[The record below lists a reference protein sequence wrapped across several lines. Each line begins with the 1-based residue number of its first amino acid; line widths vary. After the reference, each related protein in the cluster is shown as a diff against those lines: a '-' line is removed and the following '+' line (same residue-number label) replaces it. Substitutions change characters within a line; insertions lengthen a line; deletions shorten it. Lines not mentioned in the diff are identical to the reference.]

1 MIRAR
6 RLRVFIG
13 AALFAT
19 GVAVLAPVDISISN
33 LPSAARQPANASVA
47 PCSSDGTGCSVGSV
61 GPGGGIVFYDAGSM
75 QWWGRFLEAKTNSV
89 PAAGVWG
96 SAVLNPRVAN
106 KEIGMG
112 KANSKLML
120 QDSTSVYSRLQ
131 SYFGVG
137 VNEFYLPSKDELDA
151 LYNYWKISGDQRIK
165 YSAVPMWTSSEA
177 SATFVWYQLFQD
189 GTQFT
194 DANGII
200 RGLKGNKDFLKSPVH
215 VGSDFKATDF
225 QVVGVRAIPATS
237 KMQSDIDLTV
247 RATTNNT
254 QCSAGGANTVC
265 KVGDIGPGGGI
276 VFYDAGKDEYWGR
289 YLEMAP
295 KSCEGERLPWRPAGN
310 TKTVY
315 TGSGSQSAAELR
327 LLAKG
332 LGMGKVNTRVITL
345 ALGAGTKPYAAKF
358 AEDSTCGGK
367 DDWFLPS
374 KDELDIAFNRLA
386 QNRVAGN
393 DTPVGGFNKG
403 YYWTSTDYNNSTA
416 WTQYFMDG
424 QQFDRVQTL
433 DGNRNPPNPFRVRPI
448 RAFGTNNVV
457 LACKDGGPC
466 KVGDIG
472 PGGGTVIYVAPDLIV
487 ANGMQWRYIE
497 AYTSFKGTITLCRR
511 PNSQR
516 VETYGSFGNGYENTQ
531 TLVKQCGGAQTLGY
545 TIGSKDDWYIPGFDE
560 LEFAAKYLK
569 LRKGSYW
576 SSQVSNWKA
585 VEAFVLIDGKKFRS
599 SVTNSF
605 GLVPFRRFGP

>member
-13 AALFAT
+13 ATLFAS

-33 LPSAARQPANASVA
+33 FSNAARQTANASVA

-96 SAVLNPRVAN
+96 SAIINPRVAI

-120 QDSTSVYSRLQ
+120 QDSISVYSRLQ
-131 SYFGVG
+131 SYFGSG

-151 LYNYWKISGDQRIK
+151 LYNYWKISGDQRLK
-165 YSAVPMWTSSEA
+165 YSAAPMWTSSQA

-200 RGLKGNKDFLKSPVH
+200 RGLQGNKDYLKSPVH
-215 VGSDFKATDF
+215 AGSDFKATDF

-237 KMQSDIDLTV
+237 NLQSDIDLTV
-247 RATTNNT
+247 RATTNNS

-295 KSCEGERLPWRPAGN
+295 KSCEGERLSWRPAGN

-433 DGNRNPPNPFRVRPI
+433 DGNKNPPNPFRVRPI

-457 LACKDGGPC
+457 LACKDGGLC
-466 KVGDIG
+466 KIGDTG
-472 PGGGTVIYVAPDLIV
+472 PGGGTVFYVAPSLLLKDK
-487 ANGMQWRYIE
+487 MQWQYLE
-497 AYTSFKGTITLCRR
+497 VQKYPTFQADLCAR
-511 PNSQR
+511 
-516 VETYGSFGNGYENTQ
+516 NTN
-531 TLVKQCGGAQTLGY
+531 TRTAQTNDGLGEGRRNSEKLLVGCIENIRQIKPENSWYVPSISELKLALNLLGY
-545 TIGSKDDWYIPGFDE
+545 PDGDYWTSNLVFGSGIILSCKGKTCQKIG
-560 LEFAAKYLK
+560 
-569 LRKGSYW
+569 
-576 SSQVSNWKA
+576 VSRGDAYFWLL
-585 VEAFVLIDGKKFRS
+585 VRAFK
-599 SVTNSF
+599 
-605 GLVPFRRFGP
+605 

>member
-1 MIRAR
+1 MKMIRAR

-13 AALFAT
+13 ATLFAS

-33 LPSAARQPANASVA
+33 FSNAARQTANASVA
-47 PCSSDGTGCSVGSV
+47 PCSLIDGTRCSVGSV

-96 SAVLNPRVAN
+96 SAIINPRVAN

-120 QDSTSVYSRLQ
+120 QDSISVYSRLQ
-131 SYFGVG
+131 SYFGSG

-151 LYNYWKISGDQRIK
+151 LYNYWKISGDQRLK
-165 YSAVPMWTSSEA
+165 YSAAPMWTSSQA

-200 RGLKGNKDFLKSPVH
+200 RGLQGNKNFLKSPVH
-215 VGSDFKATDF
+215 AGSAFTPTDF

-237 KMQSDIDLTV
+237 NLQSDIDLTV
-247 RATTNNT
+247 RATTNNS

-295 KSCEGERLPWRPAGN
+295 KSCEGERLSWRPAGN

-403 YYWTSTDYNNSTA
+403 YYWTSTD
-416 WTQYFMDG
+416 
-424 QQFDRVQTL
+424 
-433 DGNRNPPNPFRVRPI
+433 
-448 RAFGTNNVV
+448 
-457 LACKDGGPC
+457 
-466 KVGDIG
+466 
-472 PGGGTVIYVAPDLIV
+472 
-487 ANGMQWRYIE
+487 
-497 AYTSFKGTITLCRR
+497 
-511 PNSQR
+511 
-516 VETYGSFGNGYENTQ
+516 
-531 TLVKQCGGAQTLGY
+531 
-545 TIGSKDDWYIPGFDE
+545 
-560 LEFAAKYLK
+560 
-569 LRKGSYW
+569 
-576 SSQVSNWKA
+576 
-585 VEAFVLIDGKKFRS
+585 
-599 SVTNSF
+599 
-605 GLVPFRRFGP
+605 

>member
-1 MIRAR
+1 MINR
-6 RLRVFIG
+6 RSLKLSG

-33 LPSAARQPANASVA
+33 LPSAAGQPANASVA

-151 LYNYWKISGDQRIK
+151 LYNYWKTTGDSRLR
-165 YSAVPMWTSSEA
+165 YAAAPMWTSSEA
-177 SATFVWYQLFQD
+177 SATFAWYQLFQD

-247 RATTNNT
+247 RATTNNS

-295 KSCEGERLPWRPAGN
+295 KSCEGERLPWRPVGN

-345 ALGAGTKPYAAKF
+345 ALGAGTKLYAAKF

-393 DTPVGGFNKG
+393 DTPVAGFNKG

-466 KVGDIG
+466 KVGDTG
-472 PGGGTVIYVAPDLIV
+472 PGSGTVIYVAPDLIV

-585 VEAFVLIDGKKFRS
+585 VEAFVLIDGKGFRS

-605 GLVPFRRFGP
+605 GLIPFRRFGP